1 MHRTHT
7 AGELNAKHIGQE
19 VTLSGW
25 VANRRDHGGL
35 IFIDLRDR
43 YGITQ
48 TVYDPQENADAHAV
62 ADTFRSE
69 YVVKLTGKV
78 RARPE
83 GQTNDKLSTGEIEV
97 IITHAEI
104 LSKSEVPPFE
114 ITEYTGAAEEIRRA

>member
-7 AGELNAKHIGQE
+7 AGELNASHIGQTI
-19 VTLSGW
+19 TLAGW

-48 TVYDPQENADAHAV
+48 TVYDPQENAAAHAV

-69 YVVKLTGKV
+69 YVVKLTGIV

-83 GQTNDKLSTGEIEV
+83 GQTNDKLSTGDIEV

-104 LSKSEVPPFE
+104 ISKSEVPPFE
-114 ITEYTGAAEEIRRA
+114 INEHT

>member
-7 AGELNAKHIGQE
+7 AGELTASHIGQT

-48 TVYDPQENADAHAV
+48 TVYDPQENA
-62 ADTFRSE
+62 
-69 YVVKLTGKV
+69 
-78 RARPE
+78 
-83 GQTNDKLSTGEIEV
+83 
-97 IITHAEI
+97 
-104 LSKSEVPPFE
+104 
-114 ITEYTGAAEEIRRA
+114 

>member
-7 AGELNAKHIGQE
+7 AGELDASHIGQT

-48 TVYDPQENADAHAV
+48 TVYDPTENAEAHTI

-69 YVVKLTGKV
+69 YVVKLTGIV
-78 RARPE
+78 RARP
-83 GQTNDKLSTGEIEV
+83 
-97 IITHAEI
+97 A
-104 LSKSEVPPFE
+104 
-114 ITEYTGAAEEIRRA
+114 

>member
-7 AGELNAKHIGQE
+7 AGELNASNIGQN

-48 TVYDPQENADAHAV
+48 TVFDPSHNQDAWQI

-69 YVVKLTGKV
+69 YVVKLTGVV
-78 RARPE
+78 RARP
-83 GQTNDKLSTGEIEV
+83 
-97 IITHAEI
+97 
-104 LSKSEVPPFE
+104 
-114 ITEYTGAAEEIRRA
+114 

>member
-7 AGELNAKHIGQE
+7 AGELTAKHIGHT

-48 TVYDPQENADAHAV
+48 TVYDPTAPADPNMV
-62 ADTFRSE
+62 FDRL
-69 YVVKLTGKV
+69 KLEKQGT
-78 RARPE
+78 
-83 GQTNDKLSTGEIEV
+83 L
-97 IITHAEI
+97 
-104 LSKSEVPPFE
+104 
-114 ITEYTGAAEEIRRA
+114 

>member
-7 AGELNAKHIGQE
+7 AGELTAKNIGE
-19 VTLSGW
+19 TVTLAGW

-48 TVYDPQENADAHAV
+48 TVYDPTENIAAHAV

-69 YVVKLTGKV
+69 FVVKLTGIV
-78 RARPE
+78 RPRPE
-83 GQTNDKLSTGEIEV
+83 GQTNTKLSTGEIEV

-104 LSKSEVPPFE
+104 FSKSEVPPFE
-114 ITEYTGAAEEIRRA
+114 VTEYT